1 MHYVAT
7 KICQASE
14 IGYNGNLFGGIMLSW
29 LDEAGAAFA
38 GYLCHT
44 PNLVTLKMNEVLFK
58 RPVKI
63 GYHVRIY
70 ARVVHVGSS
79 SISVMV
85 EARRLDFDKELE
97 EIVCSTNI
105 VYVKINAQG
114 EATPIDE
121 RLRKGIEIEGA
132 AARLVRAVGDLHPA
146 IVERGGP
153 RRDVAR
159 LLPRPDEAL
168 AHGVHRSPGTRL
180 IVTFRI
186 DRRHYIS

>member
-121 RLRKGIEIEGA
+121 RLRKGIE
-132 AARLVRAVGDLHPA
+132 L
-146 IVERGGP
+146 
-153 RRDVAR
+153 
-159 LLPRPDEAL
+159 
-168 AHGVHRSPGTRL
+168 RS
-180 IVTFRI
+180 
-186 DRRHYIS
+186 ISELTMVL